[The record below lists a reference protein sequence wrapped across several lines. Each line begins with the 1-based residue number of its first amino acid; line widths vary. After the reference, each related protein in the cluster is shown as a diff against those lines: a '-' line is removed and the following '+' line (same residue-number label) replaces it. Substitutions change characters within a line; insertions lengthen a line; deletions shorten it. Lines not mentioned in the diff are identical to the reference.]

1 MPYFS
6 YHGGHSGKYCRH
18 ARDGLRA
25 IVERA
30 IELGFSHYGLSEH
43 CPRDRA
49 QDMYSDETDLSPADL
64 QRIFT
69 DYATEARGLQSE
81 FADRIEL
88 LVGMETE
95 RLPPE
100 GWQTRMAQLRDA
112 MAADYVVGSVH
123 EVDGIWVD
131 YDAEHTARAAEH
143 CGGTEALRIRYFERL
158 AELVTSLRPQVV
170 GHLDLVR
177 RFDPEPQFSAP
188 EIAAATKTLEAVA
201 AVGAVLDVNAAPV
214 RRGFGPV
221 YPAPVLLAQAQRMG
235 VGVTLGDDSHGVRD
249 VGGGLDAC
257 LSAIGNAGY
266 DAVHYL
272 RRCDG
277 QTLLETAPLADVRPL
292 QS

>member
-188 EIAAATKTLEAVA
+188 EIAAATKRSNCGIMTEAVKFMHPPPHC
-201 AVGAVLDVNAAPV
+201 GAVDKDAGALAGKPRPHHFRCRAASTATPTMPATAYRRV
-214 RRGFGPV
+214 R
-221 YPAPVLLAQAQRMG
+221 
-235 VGVTLGDDSHGVRD
+235 
-249 VGGGLDAC
+249 GGL
-257 LSAIGNAGY
+257 
-266 DAVHYL
+266 
-272 RRCDG
+272 
-277 QTLLETAPLADVRPL
+277 
-292 QS
+292 